1 MEAVT
6 GVAETSDK
14 RGLLAGDK
22 RGLAKWKVDHCAD
35 VYVPQ
40 KW

>member
-14 RGLLAGDK
+14 RGLI
-22 RGLAKWKVDHCAD
+22 AKWKVDHCAD